1 MLYERRGNLLDSSAP
16 VIAHGCNCFNVMG
29 AGVALAIRNK
39 YPEVY
44 KADLETVRGD
54 RNKLGT
60 FTKAQVEAE
69 PIKIIYNLYTQYS
82 MGGDKVHLDYQALE
96 TSFEAMIIDLKKN
109 KALRSPIVAIP
120 RIGCG
125 LAGGNWDVVKEII
138 QNLAVKYTIPVFV
151 WSY

>member
-1 MLYERRGNLLDSSAP
+1 MLYERKGNLLDSSAP
-16 VIAHGCNCFNVMG
+16 VIAHGCNCFNTMG

-39 YPEVY
+39 YPLAY
-44 KADLETVRGD
+44 QADLETVKGD

-60 FTKAQVEAE
+60 FTKAQVEPE
-69 PIKIIYNLYTQYS
+69 KIVYNLYTQYS
-82 MGGDKVHLDYQALE
+82 MGTHKIQLDYQALE
-96 TSFEAMIIDLKKN
+96 NSFEAMVKDIKQN
-109 KALRSPIVAIP
+109 RSLRSPIIAIP

-138 QNLAVKYTIPVFV
+138 EGIAKKYYIPVFV